1 MTKLRCRTASVSDCA
16 ALANWN
22 HQLIRDEGHRNPMT
36 LVELEQRMR
45 DWLTGGGYTALVF
58 EQVREPVAY
67 ALFRADEPRIH
78 LRQFFVARHR
88 RRQGIGRRAME
99 ILMSDHWSDE
109 TRLTVDVLVGNEV
122 AISFWR
128 ALGYE
133 DYALT
138 LEITRP
144 GV

>member
-1 MTKLRCRTASVSDCA
+1 MSNPLLTRVGSSCCQMTKLRCRTASVSDCA

-22 HQLIRDEGHRNPMT
+22 HQLIRDEGHRTPMT
-36 LVELEQRMR
+36 
-45 DWLTGGGYTALVF
+45 F
-58 EQVREPVAY
+58 
-67 ALFRADEPRIH
+67 
-78 LRQFFVARHR
+78 
-88 RRQGIGRRAME
+88 
-99 ILMSDHWSDE
+99 WSDE

>member
-1 MTKLRCRTASVSDCA
+1 MTNLRCRTASISDCS

-22 HQLIRDEGHRNPMT
+22 HQLIRDEEHRNPMT
-36 LVELEQRMR
+36 VIELEQRMH
-45 DWLTGGGYTALVF
+45 DWLTGGDYPALIF
-58 EQVREPVAY
+58 EQAREPVAY
-67 ALFRADEPRIH
+67 ALFRGNDSRVH
-78 LRQFFVARHR
+78 LRQFFVARSR
-88 RRQGIGRRAME
+88 RRQGIGRRVME
-99 ILMSDHWSDE
+99 ILMSDHWSEE
-109 TRLTVDVLVGNEV
+109 TRLTVDVLVDNEV

-138 LEITRP
+138 LEITRS